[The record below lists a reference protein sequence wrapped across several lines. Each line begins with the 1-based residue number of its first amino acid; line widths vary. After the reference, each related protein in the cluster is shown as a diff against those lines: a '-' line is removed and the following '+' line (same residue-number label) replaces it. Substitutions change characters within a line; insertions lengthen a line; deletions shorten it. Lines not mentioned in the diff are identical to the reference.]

1 MPQSHVSAEAPVAV
15 DVSPPRRSSIEKPPL
30 LSESDF
36 EDDDEDDEDTAF
48 DRLPE
53 EIIQQ

>member
-1 MPQSHVSAEAPVAV
+1 MPAAAD
-15 DVSPPRRSSIEKPPL
+15 DVGVEGHDPRRSSIEKPPI
-30 LSESDF
+30 LSDRDICDL
-36 EDDDEDDEDTAF
+36 DDGYSSTTAF

>member
-1 MPQSHVSAEAPVAV
+1 MSKAADEVGFEDH
-15 DVSPPRRSSIEKPPL
+15 DPRRSSIDKPPI
-30 LSESDF
+30 LSDRDVADM
-36 EDDDEDDEDTAF
+36 DDDDPSTVF

>member
-1 MPQSHVSAEAPVAV
+1 MSQAADEVGVEDHG
-15 DVSPPRRSSIEKPPL
+15 PRRSSIEKPPI
-30 LSESDF
+30 LSDRDIADMG
-36 EDDDEDDEDTAF
+36 DDDLSGAF